1 MEPQTRYHPRYQHL
15 AQLGGLKIIEA
26 IDIMKSKL
34 KPKHMPGPLLITVVC
49 LTALLAPPTT
59 SSGIAY
65 GQATDDQAS
74 AITKIEKRFLSSSRQ
89 LTFEGKRAGE
99 GYFSPDGSLM
109 VFQSERRADNPFFQI
124 YLMDLET
131 GDVEPVS
138 PGHGKTTCAWI
149 HKDNNLVLYSST
161 QDDPNARKKQ
171 KDEIAFRESG
181 ETRRYSWDYDET
193 YEIYAYDR
201 AAKKYN
207 RLTNAR
213 GYDAEGSYSPD
224 GSLITFAS
232 NRNGFK
238 DEHLKSL
245 TPEQQKTF
253 EKDPAYMMDIFIMNA
268 DGSNVRQLTDVPGY
282 DGGPFFSPDGKKI
295 CWRRFSESG
304 VTAEIMTMNID
315 GSDQKKITRIGA
327 MSWAP
332 FYHPSG
338 EYLIFT
344 TNKHGFGNFELYLVD
359 AEGKSAPVRVTDTDG
374 FDGLASFTPDGSKLT
389 WTSNRT
395 PKKKSQI
402 FLANWNH
409 ENALK
414 SIASSK
420 SDSDSENE
428 TKEAFATGTKSA
440 ETSSVTFD
448 PRDIMR
454 HVDFLCRKEL
464 GGRMTGSI
472 GERKATAYVAAY
484 LDYLGAEPAGDNG
497 TWFQQ
502 FDFPDGAQLGETND
516 LKLTIGDQTKE
527 FVVDKDWRP
536 LTFSGNVSIDPSEV
550 VYAGYGIV
558 APQKEGIDEYDS
570 YVHLDVKDKWV
581 MVFRFIPE
589 KAEQEQRLHFKFHG
603 DLRKKAFHA
612 RQNGAKGLIVVSGPN
627 SNVRKQLV
635 PMQNDFSPSGSSIAA
650 ISVTDEL
657 AQTMLTAAG
666 KDLKQLQDKLDS
678 GDPVMGFNLDGFKV
692 AASVDVK
699 KITGKG
705 RNVVGRM
712 MAGDKPSD
720 EVVIVGAHIDH
731 LGGGKSNNSLAKQDE
746 KNNTHFGADDNASG
760 VAAMLEIAE
769 YISNQ
774 KKSGKLKLKRDI
786 IFAGWSGEELGLHGS
801 QHFVESVKLKV
812 PKKEKRKYT
821 PHDFVLGITASG
833 KLTIN
838 EEPATKKDIED
849 SLKFISKHY
858 PDFKIEIVADGDV
871 KTKLVTELKELIN
884 KHGMHKIMI
893 RVQEAEPTTK
903 ATGIVA
909 ALNMDMVGR
918 LTDKLVLQGI
928 SSSSYWPSVIESKN
942 VVVGLPVTLSNE
954 TDLPTDASSFYR
966 AGVPILSAFTG
977 SHTDYHTP
985 RDTPEKLNYPDAA
998 RIAKLMGLITRDL
1011 VKRDDA
1017 PDYIKQ
1023 ASRPKEMPRGGIRA
1037 YLGSVP
1043 SYGED
1048 VVGVKL
1054 SDVTAGAPA
1063 ANAGVLGGDIIVE
1076 LAGKKI
1082 ENIYDY
1088 TAVID
1093 GLKIGEETTIAVTR
1107 DGKRIEFKI
1116 TPGSR
1121 Q

>member
-1 MEPQTRYHPRYQHL
+1 MKLRDMNL
-15 AQLGGLKIIEA
+15 SDII
-26 IDIMKSKL
+26 
-34 KPKHMPGPLLITVVC
+34 
-49 LTALLAPPTT
+49 LTALITTVITIALAAT
-59 SSGIAY
+59 SGLASGQVTPA
-65 GQATDDQAS
+65 QAADAKP
-74 AITKIEKRFLSSSRQ
+74 AKNLIEKRFLSNTRQ

-109 VFQSERRADNPFFQI
+109 VFQSERRIDNPFFQI
-124 YLMDLET
+124 YLMDLEN

-138 PGHGKTTCAWI
+138 PGHGKTTCAWV
-149 HKDNNLVLYSST
+149 HKDNNLILYSST
-161 QDDPNARKKQ
+161 QDDPEARNKQ
-171 KDEIAFRESG
+171 KTEIEFRESG
-181 ETRRYSWDYDET
+181 QTRRYSWDYDET
-193 YEIYAYDR
+193 YEVYSYDR
-201 AAKKYN
+201 ATKAYN
-207 RLTNAR
+207 RLTDSL

-224 GSLITFAS
+224 GSLIAFAS
-232 NRNGFK
+232 NRNGYTQELSE
-238 DEHLKSL
+238 EHK
-245 TPEQQKTF
+245 KKF
-253 EKDPAYMMDIFIMNA
+253 ENDPAFMMEIFIMNA
-268 DGSNVRQLTDVPGY
+268 DGTNVRQLTDVPGY

-315 GSDQKKITRIGA
+315 GSEQKKITRMGA

-338 EYLIFT
+338 EYLIYT

-359 AEGKSAPVRVTDTDG
+359 ANGKSAPVRITDTDG
-374 FDGLASFTPDGSKLT
+374 FDGLASFTPDGKKLT

-402 FLANWNH
+402 FLADWNH
-409 ENALK
+409 QTALK
-414 SIASSK
+414 SIASS
-420 SDSDSENE
+420 SSVATDNDAE
-428 TKEAFATGTKSA
+428 TRSAFATGAKSA
-440 ETSSVTFD
+440 EESSVSFD
-448 PRDIMR
+448 PRDIIR

-502 FDFPDGAQLGETND
+502 FDFPNGARLGKIND
-516 LKLTIGDQTKE
+516 LTVTVGDESKE
-527 FVVDKDWRP
+527 FTVDKDWRP
-536 LTFSGNVSIDPSEV
+536 LTFSGNVSVDPTEV

-558 APQKEGIDEYDS
+558 APKKEGQDEYDS

-581 MVFRFIPE
+581 MVFRFVPE
-589 KAEQEQRLHFKFHG
+589 NLTPEQRLHFKFYG

-627 SNVRKQLV
+627 SQVRKQLV

-650 ISVTDEL
+650 ISVTDEV
-657 AQTMLTAAG
+657 AQAMLSAAG
-666 KDLKQLQDKLDS
+666 KDLKKLQDKLDD
-678 GDPVMGFNLDGFKV
+678 GNPIIGFNLDGFKV
-692 AASVDVK
+692 AATVDVQ

-712 MAGDKPSD
+712 MAGDEPSD
-720 EVVIVGAHIDH
+720 EAVIVGAHIDH
-731 LGGGKSNNSLAKQDE
+731 LGAGKSNNSLAKQDE
-746 KNNTHFGADDNASG
+746 KNNIHFGADDNASG

-769 YISNQ
+769 YIANQ
-774 KKSGKLKLKRDI
+774 KKSGKLQLKRDI

-801 QHFVESVKLKV
+801 QHFVESIQADG
-812 PKKEKRKYT
+812 PSEKKREYT
-821 PHDFVLGITASG
+821 SHDFVLGISSSG
-833 KLTIN
+833 EFTIN
-838 EEPATKKDIED
+838 EESATKKGIEE
-849 SLKFISKHY
+849 SLGFISKNY
-858 PDFKIEIVADGDV
+858 PDFEVEIVSSPDTPAEKIEELAAILKKNGV
-871 KTKLVTELKELIN
+871 KNIKNTA
-884 KHGMHKIMI
+884 
-893 RVQEAEPTTK
+893 QEATPEPGGN
-903 ATGIVA
+903 GIVA

-928 SSSSYWPSVIESKN
+928 SSSSYWPGVIESKN
-942 VVVGLPVTLSNE
+942 VVVGLPLTLSNE

-966 AGVPILSAFTG
+966 AGIPILSAFTG

-998 RIAKLMGLITRDL
+998 RISKLMGLITRDL
-1011 VKRDDA
+1011 VKRDEV

-1023 ASRPKEMPRGGIRA
+1023 ESRPKDIPRGGIRA

-1043 SYGED
+1043 SYGDD

-1063 ANAGVLGGDIIVE
+1063 AEAGVLGGDIIIE

-1093 GLKIGEETTIAVTR
+1093 GLKIGQETMIAVLR
-1107 DGKRIEFKI
+1107 DDKRLEFKI

>member
-1 MEPQTRYHPRYQHL
+1 M
-15 AQLGGLKIIEA
+15 
-26 IDIMKSKL
+26 KL
-34 KPKHMPGPLLITVVC
+34 KRDISLGDIILAALVTIFSIVSTATPG
-49 LTALLAPPTT
+49 LA
-59 SSGIAY
+59 S
-65 GQATDDQAS
+65 GQAIAAQAS
-74 AITKIEKRFLSSSRQ
+74 DTKPSKNQIEKRFLSNARQ

-99 GYFSPDGSLM
+99 GYFSSDGTLM

-124 YLMDLET
+124 YLMDLEN

-138 PGHGKTTCAWI
+138 PGHGKTTCAWV
-149 HKDNNLVLYSST
+149 HKDNNLILYSST
-161 QDDPNARKKQ
+161 QHDPEARNKQ
-171 KDEIAFRESG
+171 KAEIEFRESG
-181 ETRRYSWDYDET
+181 ETRRYTWDYDEA
-193 YEIYAYDR
+193 YEVYSYDR
-201 AAKKYN
+201 TAKTYN
-207 RLTNAR
+207 RLTNSR

-224 GSLITFAS
+224 GKLIAFAS
-232 NRNGFK
+232 NRNGYK
-238 DEHLKSL
+238 EEHLASL
-245 TPEQQKTF
+245 TPEQRKTF
-253 EKDPAYMMDIFIMNA
+253 ENDLAFMMDIYIMNA
-268 DGSNVRQLTDVPGY
+268 DGTNVRQLTDVPGY

-304 VTAEIMTMNID
+304 LTAEIMTMNLD
-315 GSDQKKITRIGA
+315 GSEQKKITRMRA

-359 AEGKSAPVRVTDTDG
+359 ANGKSAPVRITDTDG
-374 FDGLASFTPDGSKLT
+374 FDGLASFTPDGEKLT
-389 WTSNRT
+389 WTSKRT

-402 FLANWNH
+402 FLADWNH
-409 ENALK
+409 QTALK
-414 SIASSK
+414 SIASSH
-420 SDSDSENE
+420 SDATDNE
-428 TKEAFATGTKSA
+428 AETRSAFETGTKSA
-440 ETSSVTFD
+440 EKSSVSFD
-448 PRDIMR
+448 PRDIIR

-497 TWFQQ
+497 TWFQE
-502 FDFPDGAQLGETND
+502 FDFPNGAKLGQVNE
-516 LKLTIGDQTKE
+516 LTVTVGDESKE
-527 FVVDKDWRP
+527 FTVDKDWRP
-536 LTFSGNVSIDPSEV
+536 LTFSGNVSVDPTEV

-558 APQKEGIDEYDS
+558 APKKEEQDEYDS

-581 MVFRFIPE
+581 MVFRFVPE
-589 KAEQEQRLHFKFHG
+589 NLTPEQRLHFKFYG

-627 SNVRKQLV
+627 SQVRKQLV

-650 ISVTDEL
+650 ISVTDEV
-657 AQTMLTAAG
+657 ARVMLSAAG
-666 KDLKQLQDKLDS
+666 KDLQKLQDKLDD
-678 GDPVMGFNLDGFKV
+678 GNPIIGFNLGGFKV
-692 AASVDVK
+692 AATVDVQ

-712 MAGDKPSD
+712 MAGDKPSS
-720 EVVIVGAHIDH
+720 EAVIVGAHIDH
-731 LGGGKSNNSLAKQDE
+731 LGSGKSNSSLAKQDE
-746 KNNTHFGADDNASG
+746 KNNIHFGADDNASG

-769 YISNQ
+769 YIANQ
-774 KKSGKLKLKRDI
+774 KKSGKLQLKRDI

-801 QHFVESVKLKV
+801 QHFVDS
-812 PKKEKRKYT
+812 
-821 PHDFVLGITASG
+821 
-833 KLTIN
+833 
-838 EEPATKKDIED
+838 IETGDD
-849 SLKFISKHY
+849 S
-858 PDFKIEIVADGDV
+858 
-871 KTKLVTELKELIN
+871 N
-884 KHGMHKIMI
+884 
-893 RVQEAEPTTK
+893 
-903 ATGIVA
+903 GIVA

-928 SSSSYWPSVIESKN
+928 SSSSYWPGVIESKN
-942 VVVGLPVTLSNE
+942 VVVGLPLTLSND

-998 RIAKLMGLITRDL
+998 RISKLMGLITRDL
-1011 VKRDDA
+1011 VKRDEV

-1023 ASRPKEMPRGGIRA
+1023 ESQPKEVTRGGIRA

-1043 SYGED
+1043 SYGDD

-1054 SDVTAGAPA
+1054 SDVTSGAPA
-1063 ANAGVLGGDIIVE
+1063 ANAGVLGGDIIIE

-1093 GLKIGEETTIAVTR
+1093 GLKIGQETVIAVLR
-1107 DGKRIEFKI
+1107 DDKRLEFKI
-1116 TPGSR
+1116 TPSSR